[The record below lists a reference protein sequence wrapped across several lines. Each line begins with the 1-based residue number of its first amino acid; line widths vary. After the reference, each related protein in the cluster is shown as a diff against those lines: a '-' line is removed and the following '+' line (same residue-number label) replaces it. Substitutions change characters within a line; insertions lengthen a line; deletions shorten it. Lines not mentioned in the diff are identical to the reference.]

1 MRLQQFLAQAGF
13 GARRK
18 CEQFII
24 AGRVSVNGHVAQL
37 GQSVQ
42 PGETVRVDGKPVSA
56 SEAKVYLALHKP
68 VGYSSDLSDPQAKTM
83 FELIDTTQV
92 PQRLFAVGRLDK
104 DSSGLILLTN
114 DGDFAYRLT
123 HPKFEHEK
131 EYRVRVKGVPGEA
144 TLKQWRAGVLLDD
157 ETAKTAPAK
166 VSIAETQH
174 GTSLLRVTMHEG
186 RKRQIRR
193 IAKLLG
199 HPVVELVRVRVGGVL
214 LGTLQSGK
222 WRRLTREEV
231 KALLHLSSPVSRTP
245 ISHDDDQRPRRRA
258 PRLHKQ
264 ERD

>member
-1 MRLQQFLAQAGF
+1 MRLQRVLAQAGF

-18 CEQFII
+18 CEKLII
-24 AGRVSVNGHVAQL
+24 DGRVTVNGRVAQI
-37 GQSVQ
+37 GQSVHL
-42 PGETVRVDGKPVSA
+42 GETVHIDGQPIDASVD
-56 SEAKVYLALHKP
+56 KVYLALHKP
-68 VGYSSDLSDPQAKTM
+68 IGYSSDLSDPRAKTV
-83 FELIDTTQV
+83 FDLIDTAQV

-144 TLKQWRAGVLLDD
+144 TLARWREGVLLDN

-166 VSIAETQH
+166 ISIAETSH

-199 HPVVELVRVRVGGVL
+199 HPVIELMRVRVGSVL
-214 LGTLQSGK
+214 LETLQSGK
-222 WRRLTREEV
+222 WRRLTKGEV
-231 KALLHLSSPVSRTP
+231 KALTRSPSLLP

-258 PRLHKQ
+258 PRPHV
-264 ERD
+264 